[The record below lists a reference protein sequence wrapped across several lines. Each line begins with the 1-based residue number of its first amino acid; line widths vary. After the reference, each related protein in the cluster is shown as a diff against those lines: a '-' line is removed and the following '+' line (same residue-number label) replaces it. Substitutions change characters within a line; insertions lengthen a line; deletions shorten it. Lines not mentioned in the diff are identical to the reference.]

1 MRELTS
7 AEMAMVSGGNVL
19 DDILDATRKGAE
31 VGGVIG
37 FIVTGTAAGAARGG
51 LVGGALAFS
60 YYSGY
65 AFGDWLYTTLCY

>member
-37 FIVTGTAAGAARGG
+37 FIATGTAAGAAKGG
-51 LVGGALAFS
+51 LLGGAIMFS
-60 YYSGY
+60 FYSGY
-65 AFGDWLYTTLCY
+65 AFGEFLYSTFCY